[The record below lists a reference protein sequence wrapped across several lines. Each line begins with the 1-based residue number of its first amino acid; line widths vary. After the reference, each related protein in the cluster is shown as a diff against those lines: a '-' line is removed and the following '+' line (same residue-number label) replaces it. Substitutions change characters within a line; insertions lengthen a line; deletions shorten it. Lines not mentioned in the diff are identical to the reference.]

1 MVRNR
6 WKSSI
11 IAGATLLFVSPAFLR
26 YVEIGKIAGETP
38 TLQHTARQRSSKFI
52 SPLRFLSH
60 AP

>member
-1 MVRNR
+1 
-6 WKSSI
+6 
-11 IAGATLLFVSPAFLR
+11 LR